1 MNRRIHWL
9 VTAAVAL
16 VFAFLCTA
24 AFAQAAAE
32 AAMVGSAS
40 ATATAKTGTAMGSGL
55 NQAFGRLGGKV
66 SQTTSQPAAGTVHH
80 VQTHAAPRSS
90 AKAATAPAGT
100 TPAQGPM
107 IASIQTAG
115 ASCPP
120 PYQAPAATP
129 GKTGPA
135 PANCGQNAGS
145 MQASP
150 KYQSVITLPPSK

>member
-1 MNRRIHWL
+1 MDRRIHWF
-9 VTAAVAL
+9 VMAAVAL
-16 VFAFLCTA
+16 VFVFAFPRTA

-55 NQAFGRLGGKV
+55 NQAFGRLGRKV
-66 SQTTSQPAAGTVHH
+66 SQTTSQPTAGTVTH
-80 VQTHAAPRSS
+80 VQTRAAPRS
-90 AKAATAPAGT
+90 AKSTALPAGT
-100 TPAQGPM
+100 ATAQGPM

-120 PYQAPAATP
+120 PDQAVAATP
-129 GKTGPA
+129 AKTGSA
-135 PANCGQNAGS
+135 PANCGQNAS
-145 MQASP
+145 LQAAP

>member
-1 MNRRIHWL
+1 MNRRGHWL
-9 VTAAVAL
+9 VMVAVAWG
-16 VFAFLCTA
+16 FAFLCTA

-40 ATATAKTGTAMGSGL
+40 ATATAKTGTSMGKGL

-66 SQTTSQPAAGTVHH
+66 SQTTSQPSAGTVTH
-80 VQTHAAPRSS
+80 VQTHAAPRSVKS
-90 AKAATAPAGT
+90 TAAPAGT
-100 TPAQGPM
+100 AAAQGPM

-120 PYQAPAATP
+120 PSQGAAGTP

-135 PANCGQNAGS
+135 PTNCGQNAGS
-145 MQASP
+145 LQATP

>member
-9 VTAAVAL
+9 VTVTVAL

-40 ATATAKTGTAMGSGL
+40 ATATARTGTAMGSGL

-66 SQTTSQPAAGTVHH
+66 SQTTSGPGAGTVHH
-80 VQTHAAPRSS
+80 VQTHTAPRSVKSTAAPS
-90 AKAATAPAGT
+90 AT
-100 TPAQGPM
+100 TTQGPM

-120 PYQAPAATP
+120 PNQAAAATP
-129 GKTGPA
+129 GKTA
-135 PANCGQNAGS
+135 PANCGQNSGS

>member
-9 VTAAVAL
+9 VTVAVAL
-16 VFAFLCTA
+16 AFAFPRTA

-66 SQTTSQPAAGTVHH
+66 SQTTSQPAGGTVTH
-80 VQTHAAPRSS
+80 VHTHAAPRPVKST
-90 AKAATAPAGT
+90 AAPAGT
-100 TPAQGPM
+100 ATAQGPM

-120 PYQAPAATP
+120 PNQAAAATP

-145 MQASP
+145 MQAAP